1 MDTNKLPITLCLY
14 NQAADERIDNLFE
27 SYTQYFEAVEIID
40 ETELMEVGD
49 TKTSKWNY
57 LAYNAKTPW
66 ILFIEGN
73 EILETSNLSYLH
85 ELNNDIWSSCIV
97 SVQTN
102 KGIES
107 YYQNRLVPTGI
118 EGIFQG
124 RELPD
129 TSNFILENNVK
140 FLNQSIDIQ
149 SDVIPWE
156 HIDISA
162 ERVSLNSPINLFLY

>member
-1 MDTNKLPITLCLY
+1 MDINKLPITLCLY
-14 NQAADERIDNLFE
+14 NQVAEERIDNLFKI
-27 SYTQYFEAVEIID
+27 YAQYFEKVEVIS
-40 ETELMEVGD
+40 EEELLAIGD

-57 LAYNAKTPW
+57 LAYNAQTPW

-73 EILETSNLSYLH
+73 EILETSNLSYLR
-85 ELNNDIWSSCIV
+85 ELDNNIWSSCIL

-129 TSNFILENNVK
+129 TSNFIIE
-140 FLNQSIDIQ
+140 
-149 SDVIPWE
+149 
-156 HIDISA
+156 
-162 ERVSLNSPINLFLY
+162 

>member
-1 MDTNKLPITLCLY
+1 
-14 NQAADERIDNLFE
+14 
-27 SYTQYFEAVEIID
+27 
-40 ETELMEVGD
+40 MEVGD

-57 LAYNAKTPW
+57 LANKAQTPW

-73 EILETSNLSYLH
+73 EILETSNLSYLR
-85 ELNNDIWSSCIV
+85 ELDSNIWSSCIL

-129 TSNFILENNVK
+129 TSNFIIENNVQ
-140 FLNQSIDIQ
+140 FLPQSLDIQ
-149 SDVIPWE
+149 SDIIPWE
-156 HIDISA
+156 QIDISA
-162 ERVSLNSPINLFLY
+162 ERVSLNSPVNLFLYEARKYITEQKFVQAASSYRVALKKDRLLPYDHLAALNG

>member
-27 SYTQYFEAVEIID
+27 SYTQYFEKVEI
-40 ETELMEVGD
+40 TTQNELLEVGG

-73 EILETSNLSYLH
+73 EILEMSNLSYLH
-85 ELNNDIWSSCIV
+85 ELNNDTWSSCIV

-107 YYQNRLVPTGI
+107 LNKHALTLQERL
-118 EGIFQG
+118 
-124 RELPD
+124 D
-129 TSNFILENNVK
+129 TV
-140 FLNQSIDIQ
+140 FLKHITFKCKAKLMDDI
-149 SDVIPWE
+149 
-156 HIDISA
+156 
-162 ERVSLNSPINLFLY
+162 